1 MAVLI
6 SGKLI
11 GPNGDPRPN
20 VTIMLV
26 AVKTSSAVVKQ
37 APSSS
42 TTTSDG
48 SYSLSVEVGT
58 HSVMIEVYGRP
69 FEKVGQITVYS
80 DSKPGTLNDF
90 LTSPGQDELTP
101 AIVAMVDDMRAAT
114 ALYAE
119 QAGIAR
125 DEAKSAS
132 ENAQNI
138 ADANTYYTTPE
149 DPDGTIAGIAGT
161 PNGKSFRVGLG
172 KGKGFKYYI
181 NSDGVALEISESPG
195 ADSFNR
201 MIPGARL
208 DIISSGKN
216 KFDKNQVVR
225 GYYLYEGN
233 GQPTVNERY
242 CYSDF
247 IKLNPGSAYSSTP
260 PQLPTSPA
268 RVATFYD
275 ENYKY
280 MSDISSVDNFTA
292 PEGAVFVRVS
302 VLLADLETYQ
312 LSLGV
317 GYSSYEDYEYNIK
330 QGVNLYP
337 ALGFSHGKNRF
348 NPNSVVDGVHLSSIG
363 TIFLD
368 ANRTRSVSDYIEIDA
383 SLPFACNQQ
392 WLAVAYYDEHGAFIS
407 RQYDSDFATK
417 PVNALVIPQNAKY
430 LRIELPTSVVAATQ
444 IESGTSLAT
453 EFEPFMLE
461 SPNSSTS
468 GPVQFG
474 AKPTSIERSG
484 MFMAGENLFN
494 NKTVK
499 AGYINE
505 WGSIFP
511 GGGNYVYSDYI
522 AVTAGETLRSGNT
535 LRFVTFYDVAKSF
548 ISTVAN
554 VTQAFT
560 APEGTAF
567 IRVTISAGFAANLQ
581 LVKGAYL
588 PQRQDYTHLMA
599 DALPDGTPVRVPG
612 SLILTDTL
620 ELDFVQQGLLAPG
633 VNLYNRYTIAAG
645 YIDETGVIHP
655 GGTTYFYSDF
665 IPVTPSTVYTLNL
678 GARFLGLYAKN
689 KAFMRSLADSFNNI
703 TSVTTDSDC
712 YYLRVTVQT
721 ARSADLQLEKGSTST
736 AFSSFAYSLISQL
749 PDGTPV
755 NGGTSSGDGVV
766 PEYFGLERLRE
777 THMRLSKLTY
787 NESVQFSWAMIG
799 DSYTRGQ
806 MRYALK
812 CAQKLWHLYNGTAVS
827 PTIPPIGFGY
837 RSFGYDANGD
847 NTDIIGT
854 PITQTGFTCA
864 YNTGNGLDISSVTS
878 STAGATLS
886 WSDDLSLGFA
896 YTLYAEGGSGIISY
910 NAPGMTAAVEIDLST
925 YPTGMQMISMTSMP
939 VTGSGTVTIT
949 LVSGTAVLYGVNIMN
964 SSQQPGVVV
973 HKLGGSGSYS
983 TQWVNAN
990 ETRWQTAF
998 TTLKANLVT
1007 IMLGTN
1013 DQGVKLAPATFKAN
1027 LLTMINRVRA
1037 ATPTADIL
1045 LICPA
1050 ENNRPG
1056 GNTIAMSNYAR
1067 QMYEISREQDVAF
1080 MNLQSS
1086 FGVNPADYAYG
1097 SARPWMVADGLH
1109 PDPATGGHAIA
1120 SAIMRALKA
1129 PL

>member
-1 MAVLI
+1 MSNNGLPVTDVVGI
-6 SGKLI
+6 SVTLGQRRTA
-11 GPNGDPRPN
+11 GASAGD
-20 VTIMLV
+20 
-26 AVKTSSAVVKQ
+26 AYAQAAQGSAVSAANSAAKASQ
-37 APSSS
+37 AELGALEAADGVADNAVIA
-42 TTTSDG
+42 SDAA
-48 SYSLSVEVGT
+48 
-58 HSVMIEVYGRP
+58 
-69 FEKVGQITVYS
+69 
-80 DSKPGTLNDF
+80 SKA
-90 LTSPGQDELTP
+90 E
-101 AIVAMVDDMRAAT
+101 AA
-114 ALYAE
+114 AE
-119 QAGIAR
+119 
-125 DEAKSAS
+125 S
-132 ENAQNI
+132 AQNI
-138 ADANTYYTTPE
+138 ADANTYYTTPS

-161 PNGKSFRVGLG
+161 PSGKSFRVGLG
-172 KGKGFKYYI
+172 VGRGFKYYI
-181 NSDGVALEISESPG
+181 NNNGVALEISESPG
-195 ADSFNR
+195 ADSFKR
-201 MIPGARL
+201 PIPGAKL
-208 DIISSGKN
+208 DIVTSGKN
-216 KFDKNQVVR
+216 KFDKNHVVT
-225 GYYLYEGN
+225 GYYLYEGS

-247 IKLNPGSAYSSTP
+247 IPLNPGSAYSSTP

-292 PEGAVFVRVS
+292 PQGAAFVRVS

-317 GYSSYEDYEYNIK
+317 GYSNYEDYEYNIK

-368 ANRTRSVSDYIEIDA
+368 ADRTRSVSDYIEIDA

-392 WLAVAYYDEHGAFIS
+392 WLAAAYYDEHGAFIS

-417 PVNALVIPQNAKY
+417 PINTLAIPAGAAY
-430 LRIELPTSVVAATQ
+430 LRIEVPTSVVPATQ
-444 IESGTSLAT
+444 IEQGVTVATGFEAFTLKSPDVASGSA
-453 EFEPFMLE
+453 
-461 SPNSSTS
+461 
-468 GPVQFG
+468 VQFG
-474 AKPTSIERSG
+474 DSPIGIEDSG
-484 MFMAGENLFN
+484 LFVSGENLFN
-494 NKTVK
+494 KRTVK
-499 AGYINE
+499 YGYINE
-505 WGSIFP
+505 YGSVFP
-511 GGGNYVYSDYI
+511 IRGPSSTDYNYSDYI
-522 AVTAGETLRSGNT
+522 PVNPGEALRSGNT
-535 LRFVTFYDVAKSF
+535 LRFVTFYDANKSF
-548 ISTVAN
+548 LSAI
-554 VTQAFT
+554 TQVKVSFVVPAGAAFM
-560 APEGTAF
+560 
-567 IRVTISAGFAANLQ
+567 RVTVSQGFVNNLQ
-581 LVKGAYL
+581 IVRGAYL
-588 PQRQDYTHLMA
+588 PTRQDYTHVLA
-599 DALPDGTPVRVPG
+599 NTLPDGTPLRVPG
-612 SLILTDTL
+612 NTILTDSL
-620 ELDFVQQGLLAPG
+620 ALDFVQQGLLVPG

-645 YIDETGVIHP
+645 YIDEAGVIHP

-689 KAFMRSLADSFNNI
+689 KAFIRSLADSFNNI

-736 AFSSFAYSLISQL
+736 EFSSFAYSLISQL

-755 NGGTSSGDGVV
+755 NGGTSSDDSVV

-812 CAQKLWHLYNGTAVS
+812 CAQKLWHLYNGTSVA
-827 PTIPPIGFGY
+827 PTVPPIGFGY

-878 STAGATLS
+878 STAGSTLT
-886 WSDDLSLGFA
+886 WSDNFALGFA
-896 YTLYAEGGSGIISY
+896 YTLYAEGGSGVISY

-925 YPTGMQMISMTSMP
+925 YPTGMQMIPMSSIPTS
-939 VTGSGTVTIT
+939 GSGTVTIS
-949 LVSGTAVLYGVNIMN
+949 LVSGTAVLYGINVMN
-964 SSQQPGVVV
+964 ATQPGVVV

-1067 QMYEISREQDVAF
+1067 QMYEIAREQDVAF